1 MIDNTLHHLMHTLDT
16 ALESVSGPVQERELA
31 GDLDVAA
38 LRLQCLERR
47 LGTTAAESP
56 YLAFLRRTIELDRAP
71 MAASA

>member
-1 MIDNTLHHLMHTLDT
+1 MNDNVLHRLIRTLDT
-16 ALESVSGPVQERELA
+16 ALDGLDGSGREHELA

-47 LGTTAAESP
+47 LGASAVESP
-56 YLAFLRRTIELDRAP
+56 YLSFLRRTVELDRAP

>member
-1 MIDNTLHHLMHTLDT
+1 MNDHVLQRIIHTLDT
-16 ALESVSGPVQERELA
+16 ALEDVYGSGQEHELA

-47 LGTTAAESP
+47 LGASAAESP
-56 YLAFLRRTIELDRAP
+56 YLAFLRRTVDAGNAP

>member
-1 MIDNTLHHLMHTLDT
+1 MNDVVLHRIIRTLDT
-16 ALESVSGPVQERELA
+16 ALDGLDGSGQEIELA

-47 LGTTAAESP
+47 LGASAAESP
-56 YLAFLRRTIELDRAP
+56 YLSFLRRTIELDRAP

>member
-1 MIDNTLHHLMHTLDT
+1 MNDAVFQRIIHALDT
-16 ALESVSGPVQERELA
+16 TLEGVDGSGREHELA

-47 LGTTAAESP
+47 AGTSAVESP
-56 YLAFLRRTIELDRAP
+56 YLSFLRRTIELDRAP

>member
-1 MIDNTLHHLMHTLDT
+1 MNDIAFQRIVRTLDT
-16 ALESVSGPVQERELA
+16 TLEGLDGSGREHELA

-47 LGTTAAESP
+47 LGSSASESP
-56 YLAFLRRTIELDRAP
+56 YLSFLRRTIELDRAP